1 LKPKILRTDAEL
13 NIIEQY
19 LDQVSAAADVV
30 TCESYDADE
39 IARQAADADL
49 ILTCYTEIPAQ
60 VINAAARLKGIVKY
74 GVGTNNIDIETAT
87 RNKVMVANCP
97 VYGSD
102 TVADHAFALMI
113 SLARRIPELDRAMRD
128 KAWVWP
134 GQWFGLDLTGK
145 TLGLVGLGRIGR
157 CMARRAQGF
166 GMDLI
171 TVDPYVDPADVSDL
185 DVTFTDLD
193 YLLERSDFV
202 SIHCVLTPE
211 TRRLL
216 GRDQLQRMKETAF
229 LIDVSRGA
237 IVDEGAL
244 IQALKEGWIAGAG
257 FDVFE
262 HEPLAPDYPLLGM
275 DNVILTP
282 HLAWYTKEAFE
293 RVEKDTLNGVL
304 DILAGRTPKFLKNV
318 EVLEG

>member
-1 LKPKILRTDAEL
+1 MKLKILRTDAEL

-19 LDQVSAAADVV
+19 MDQVSAVAHVA

-49 ILTCYTEIPAQ
+49 ILTCYTEIPAK
-60 VINAAARLKGIVKY
+60 VINAAPRLKGIVKY
-74 GVGTNNIDIETAT
+74 GVGTNNIDLEAAT

-97 VYGSD
+97 DYGSD
-102 TVADHAFALMI
+102 TVADHAFALLI
-113 SLARRIPELDRAMRD
+113 SLARRIPELDRAMRQE
-128 KAWVWP
+128 AWLWP
-134 GQWFGLDLTGK
+134 REWFGLDLAGK
-145 TLGLVGLGRIGR
+145 TLGLIGLGRIGR
-157 CMARRAQGF
+157 CMARRARGF
-166 GMDLI
+166 GMELI
-171 TVDPYVDPADVSDL
+171 AVDPYVDPGEAGDL
-185 DVTFTDLD
+185 GVAFTSLD
-193 YLLERSDFV
+193 ELLERADFI

-211 TRRLL
+211 TRGLV
-216 GRDQLQRMKETAF
+216 GREQLKRMKDTAF

-237 IVDEGAL
+237 IVDEAAL
-244 IQALKEGWIAGAG
+244 IRALKEGWIAGAG

-282 HLAWYTKEAFE
+282 HVAWYTREAFE

-318 EVLEG
+318 EVLEE